1 MTVAEAEVSYPAH
14 LEADVVLRTGRTL
27 RVRPVRREDDERLRA
42 FFKTLSPESCHARF
56 FAMCTP
62 DQALVHSPTHVD
74 YIHDFGVVGEIGTR
88 IVAGTC
94 PAHPYVS
101 ARFSANVTLSAAEI
115 GANAGR
121 CTAASVRNGIARKK

>member
-1 MTVAEAEVSYPAH
+1 MGRFLQPGPVAFLLRAHRPLHARRVTGFFMSIAELEVSYPAH

-27 RVRPVRREDDERLRA
+27 HVRPVRREDDERLRA

-74 YIHDFGVVGEIGTR
+74 YVHDFGVVGEI
-88 IVAGTC
+88 
-94 PAHPYVS
+94 
-101 ARFSANVTLSAAEI
+101 
-115 GANAGR
+115 
-121 CTAASVRNGIARKK
+121 